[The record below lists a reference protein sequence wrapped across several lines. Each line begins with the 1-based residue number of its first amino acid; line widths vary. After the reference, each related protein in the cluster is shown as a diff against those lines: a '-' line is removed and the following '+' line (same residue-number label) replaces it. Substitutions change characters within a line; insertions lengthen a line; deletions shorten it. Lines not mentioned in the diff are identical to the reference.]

1 LTEKMKFK
9 TDEAMKIETQVD
21 SIKKIETKAYELK
34 ESDKGEVKTELYLQ
48 LPGREY
54 SKDDLL
60 KKVGE
65 IWREKFKRHQDEIHT
80 VDIYLKPEEG
90 RAYFVINK
98 EVSGDMEI

>member
-1 LTEKMKFK
+1 MTEKMNIK
-9 TDEAMKIETQVD
+9 TDETMKIETQVD

-34 ESDKGEVKTELYLQ
+34 EADKGEVKAELYLQ

-60 KKVGE
+60 KKVEE
-65 IWREKFKRHQDEIHT
+65 IWREKFKRHQNEIHT
-80 VDIYLKPEEG
+80 VDIYLKPEEE